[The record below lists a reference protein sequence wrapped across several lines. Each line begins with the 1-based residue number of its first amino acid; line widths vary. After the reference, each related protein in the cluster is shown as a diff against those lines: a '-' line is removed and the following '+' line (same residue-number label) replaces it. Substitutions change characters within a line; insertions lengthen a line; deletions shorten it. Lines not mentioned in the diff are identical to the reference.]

1 MLRSAA
7 RRFRM
12 SARRGAEYE
21 QISGDYTKCKGG
33 PHPPPSGTMMD
44 FFFQTSYPL
53 KYRIGGT
60 LGGIFIAVSAF
71 GPTWAIPFNRYW
83 VNVYRENGKK
93 GPTAYG
99 AGKGY
104 AWN

>member
-1 MLRSAA
+1 
-7 RRFRM
+7 
-12 SARRGAEYE
+12 
-21 QISGDYTKCKGG
+21 
-33 PHPPPSGTMMD
+33 MMD

-83 VNVYRENGKK
+83 VNIYRENGKK

-104 AWN
+104 AWNYVFSDSKLERTLFPNSIFSSFFLTFRKPFS